1 MYFVLIILYEYF
13 WVLERIIWVSIISYG
28 EIHFDI
34 RVLWITSTFPEWIM
48 LANHGTT
55 VQGLQE
61 LKRNISCLTATRLY
75 MSQYQ
80 INSEHSWQSKKC
92 RSLDISQPYG
102 LQWPVTD
109 VAFIFTPKTC
119 NCTLFLLPAGTDVL
133 QYDGTSDR
141 QFRKDK
147 LCRLFAKQENIFKK
161 FCLEDNAK
169 AASLT

>member
-1 MYFVLIILYEYF
+1 MRRYARSREDGSNPDEVTSSIYTIIQPQFSHRFDSASNRNEHQGSTWGVKNGRRARLTSPPP
-13 WVLERIIWVSIISYG
+13 VS
-28 EIHFDI
+28 
-34 RVLWITSTFPEWIM
+34 
-48 LANHGTT
+48 
-55 VQGLQE
+55 
-61 LKRNISCLTATRLY
+61 RL
-75 MSQYQ
+75 SR
-80 INSEHSWQSKKC
+80 KC